1 MAPLIKI
8 EFPDFSSTILQK
20 LNQQRQQGQLC
31 DVSIVVQGHIFR
43 AHKAVL
49 AASSPYFCDQV
60 LLKNSRRIVLPDVM
74 NPRVFENILL
84 SSYTGRLVMPA
95 PEIVSY
101 LTAASFLQMWHVVD
115 KCTEVLEGNPTVL
128 CQKLNHGSDHQ
139 SPSSS
144 NYNGL
149 VESFELGTGGQTD
162 FPKAQELRD
171 GENEEGST
179 KDELSSQLTE
189 QEYLP
194 SNSSTEHDRLSTE
207 MASQDGEEGASDNTE
222 FHYTRPLYSKPSI
235 MAHKRWIH
243 VKPERLEQA
252 CEGMDVYASYDEH
265 QVTESINTMQT
276 EHLVQPSGVEEDFQ
290 IVEKKV
296 EAEFDEQ
303 AEESNYDEQV
313 DFYGSSME
321 EFSGERLDGNLM
333 GHRQEAALTAGYR
346 FSTTD
351 KLYPC
356 QCGKSFTH
364 KSQRDRHMSM
374 HLGLR
379 PYGCGVCG
387 KKFKM
392 KHHLVGHMKIH
403 TGIKPYE
410 CNICGRCSPY
420 QGPSGRHS
428 EAVSALGAE
437 HHPGGAEV
445 SPHLECG
452 GDKLLEL
459 DRPSEPL
466 RGSKSYDAVVFDVLK
481 VTPEEFASQITLMD
495 IPVFKAIQPEELAS
509 CGWSKKD
516 KHSLAPNVVA
526 FTRRFNQVSF
536 WVVREI
542 LTAQTLKIRAEI
554 LSHFVKIAKKLLE
567 LNNLHSLMSV
577 VSALQSAPIFRL
589 TKTWALLNRKDK
601 TTFEK
606 LDYLMSKED
615 NYKRTRDYI
624 RSLKMAPSIPY
635 LGIYLLDLIYIDSAY
650 PASGSIMEN
659 EQRSNQMNN
668 ILRIIADLQVSCSYD
683 HLTTL
688 PHVQKYLKSVRYI
701 EELQKFVEDDNYK
714 LSLRIEP
721 GSSSPRL
728 VSSKEDL
735 AGDCHDVWTALE
747 GRRQILALVIYDPNG
762 NGSHL
767 PVSTLSPALLL
778 APVQPVP
785 RHRKSHSLGNNMMCQ
800 LSVVESKSATF
811 PSEKARHLL
820 DDSVLE
826 SRSPR
831 RDLALT
837 SSTAITNGPSL
848 GGPQMDNRAQCAS
861 VLELCQNVVSAGDQ
875 GLVTGS
881 PGEQAPLLEAAMLTD
896 VCSFSRQAGKLPI
909 CPRDARRHEMIKAG
923 PSTEPDESSS
933 PCQPGAVSTESSATV
948 PTMEGPL
955 RRKTLLKEG
964 RKPALSSWTRKHYK
978 STPGKKVSIVGW
990 MVQLPDDP
998 EHPDIF
1004 QLNNPDKGNV
1014 YKFQA
1019 GSRFHAILWH
1029 KHLDDACKSSR
1040 PQVPANLMSFE

>member
-1 MAPLIKI
+1 
-8 EFPDFSSTILQK
+8 
-20 LNQQRQQGQLC
+20 
-31 DVSIVVQGHIFR
+31 
-43 AHKAVL
+43 
-49 AASSPYFCDQV
+49 
-60 LLKNSRRIVLPDVM
+60 
-74 NPRVFENILL
+74 
-84 SSYTGRLVMPA
+84 
-95 PEIVSY
+95 
-101 LTAASFLQMWHVVD
+101 
-115 KCTEVLEGNPTVL
+115 
-128 CQKLNHGSDHQ
+128 
-139 SPSSS
+139 
-144 NYNGL
+144 
-149 VESFELGTGGQTD
+149 
-162 FPKAQELRD
+162 
-171 GENEEGST
+171 
-179 KDELSSQLTE
+179 
-189 QEYLP
+189 
-194 SNSSTEHDRLSTE
+194 
-207 MASQDGEEGASDNTE
+207 
-222 FHYTRPLYSKPSI
+222 
-235 MAHKRWIH
+235 
-243 VKPERLEQA
+243 
-252 CEGMDVYASYDEH
+252 
-265 QVTESINTMQT
+265 
-276 EHLVQPSGVEEDFQ
+276 
-290 IVEKKV
+290 
-296 EAEFDEQ
+296 
-303 AEESNYDEQV
+303 
-313 DFYGSSME
+313 
-321 EFSGERLDGNLM
+321 
-333 GHRQEAALTAGYR
+333 
-346 FSTTD
+346 
-351 KLYPC
+351 
-356 QCGKSFTH
+356 
-364 KSQRDRHMSM
+364 
-374 HLGLR
+374 
-379 PYGCGVCG
+379 
-387 KKFKM
+387 
-392 KHHLVGHMKIH
+392 
-403 TGIKPYE
+403 
-410 CNICGRCSPY
+410 
-420 QGPSGRHS
+420 
-428 EAVSALGAE
+428 
-437 HHPGGAEV
+437 
-445 SPHLECG
+445 
-452 GDKLLEL
+452 
-459 DRPSEPL
+459 
-466 RGSKSYDAVVFDVLK
+466 
-481 VTPEEFASQITLMD
+481 MD

-509 CGWSKKD
+509 CGWSKKE

-615 NYKRTRDYI
+615 NYKRTREYI
-624 RSLKMAPSIPY
+624 RSLKMVPSIPY

-735 AGDCHDVWTALE
+735 AGPSA
-747 GRRQILALVIYDPNG
+747 GSSSARFSRRPTCPDASVA
-762 NGSHL
+762 GSL
-767 PVSTLSPALLL
+767 PTP
-778 APVQPVP
+778 PVP

-831 RDLALT
+831 RGLALT
-837 SSTAITNGPSL
+837 SSSAVTNGLSL
-848 GGPQMDNRAQCAS
+848 GS
-861 VLELCQNVVSAGDQ
+861 S
-875 GLVTGS
+875 
-881 PGEQAPLLEAAMLTD
+881 
-896 VCSFSRQAGKLPI
+896 
-909 CPRDARRHEMIKAG
+909 
-923 PSTEPDESSS
+923 ESSEFSEEMSSGLESRGRLYATLGPNWRVPVRNS
-933 PCQPGAVSTESSATV
+933 PRTRSCVYSPTGPCICTLGSSAAV

-964 RKPALSSWTRKHYK
+964 RRPALSSWTRYWVILSGSTLLYYGAKSLRGTDRKHYK
-978 STPGKKVSIVGW
+978 STPGKKVSVVGW

-1014 YKFQA
+1014 YKFQT

-1029 KHLDDACKSSR
+1029 KHLDDACKSNR

>member
-1 MAPLIKI
+1 MYKRNGLMASVLVTSATPQG
-8 EFPDFSSTILQK
+8 SS
-20 LNQQRQQGQLC
+20 
-31 DVSIVVQGHIFR
+31 
-43 AHKAVL
+43 
-49 AASSPYFCDQV
+49 SSD
-60 LLKNSRRIVLPDVM
+60 S
-74 NPRVFENILL
+74 
-84 SSYTGRLVMPA
+84 
-95 PEIVSY
+95 
-101 LTAASFLQMWHVVD
+101 
-115 KCTEVLEGNPTVL
+115 LEG
-128 CQKLNHGSDHQ
+128 Q
-139 SPSSS
+139 SC
-144 NYNGL
+144 
-149 VESFELGTGGQTD
+149 D
-162 FPKAQELRD
+162 
-171 GENEEGST
+171 
-179 KDELSSQLTE
+179 
-189 QEYLP
+189 
-194 SNSSTEHDRLSTE
+194 
-207 MASQDGEEGASDNTE
+207 
-222 FHYTRPLYSKPSI
+222 
-235 MAHKRWIH
+235 
-243 VKPERLEQA
+243 
-252 CEGMDVYASYDEH
+252 YA
-265 QVTESINTMQT
+265 
-276 EHLVQPSGVEEDFQ
+276 
-290 IVEKKV
+290 
-296 EAEFDEQ
+296 
-303 AEESNYDEQV
+303 
-313 DFYGSSME
+313 
-321 EFSGERLDGNLM
+321 
-333 GHRQEAALTAGYR
+333 
-346 FSTTD
+346 
-351 KLYPC
+351 
-356 QCGKSFTH
+356 
-364 KSQRDRHMSM
+364 
-374 HLGLR
+374 
-379 PYGCGVCG
+379 
-387 KKFKM
+387 
-392 KHHLVGHMKIH
+392 
-403 TGIKPYE
+403 
-410 CNICGRCSPY
+410 
-420 QGPSGRHS
+420 
-428 EAVSALGAE
+428 
-437 HHPGGAEV
+437 
-445 SPHLECG
+445 
-452 GDKLLEL
+452 
-459 DRPSEPL
+459 
-466 RGSKSYDAVVFDVLK
+466 SKSYDAVVFDVLK

-509 CGWSKKD
+509 CGWSKKE

-615 NYKRTRDYI
+615 NYKRTREYI
-624 RSLKMAPSIPY
+624 RSLKMVPSIPY
-635 LGIYLLDLIYIDSAY
+635 LALQHWNHAHPAKNGNGDLGIYLLDLIYIDSAY

-735 AGDCHDVWTALE
+735 AGPSVGSSSARF
-747 GRRQILALVIYDPNG
+747 RRRPTCPDASVA
-762 NGSHL
+762 GSL
-767 PVSTLSPALLL
+767 PTP
-778 APVQPVP
+778 PVP

-831 RDLALT
+831 RGLTLT
-837 SSTAITNGPSL
+837 SSTVTNGLSL
-848 GGPQMDNRAQCAS
+848 GSSESSEFSEEMSSGLESRGRLYATLGPNWRVPVRNSPRTRSCAY
-861 VLELCQNVVSAGDQ
+861 
-875 GLVTGS
+875 S
-881 PGEQAPLLEAAMLTD
+881 P
-896 VCSFSRQAGKLPI
+896 
-909 CPRDARRHEMIKAG
+909 
-923 PSTEPDESSS
+923 SS
-933 PCQPGAVSTESSATV
+933 PCTCTLGSSAAV

-964 RKPALSSWTRKHYK
+964 RKPALSSWTRYWVILSGSTLLYYGAKSLRGTDRKHYK

-1014 YKFQA
+1014 YKFQT

-1029 KHLDDACKSSR
+1029 KHLGDACKSNR

>member
-1 MAPLIKI
+1 MYKRNGLMASVLVTSATPQG
-8 EFPDFSSTILQK
+8 SS
-20 LNQQRQQGQLC
+20 
-31 DVSIVVQGHIFR
+31 
-43 AHKAVL
+43 
-49 AASSPYFCDQV
+49 SSD
-60 LLKNSRRIVLPDVM
+60 S
-74 NPRVFENILL
+74 
-84 SSYTGRLVMPA
+84 
-95 PEIVSY
+95 
-101 LTAASFLQMWHVVD
+101 
-115 KCTEVLEGNPTVL
+115 LEGQG
-128 CQKLNHGSDHQ
+128 CD
-139 SPSSS
+139 
-144 NYNGL
+144 
-149 VESFELGTGGQTD
+149 
-162 FPKAQELRD
+162 
-171 GENEEGST
+171 
-179 KDELSSQLTE
+179 
-189 QEYLP
+189 
-194 SNSSTEHDRLSTE
+194 
-207 MASQDGEEGASDNTE
+207 
-222 FHYTRPLYSKPSI
+222 
-235 MAHKRWIH
+235 
-243 VKPERLEQA
+243 
-252 CEGMDVYASYDEH
+252 YA
-265 QVTESINTMQT
+265 
-276 EHLVQPSGVEEDFQ
+276 
-290 IVEKKV
+290 
-296 EAEFDEQ
+296 
-303 AEESNYDEQV
+303 
-313 DFYGSSME
+313 
-321 EFSGERLDGNLM
+321 
-333 GHRQEAALTAGYR
+333 
-346 FSTTD
+346 
-351 KLYPC
+351 
-356 QCGKSFTH
+356 
-364 KSQRDRHMSM
+364 
-374 HLGLR
+374 
-379 PYGCGVCG
+379 
-387 KKFKM
+387 
-392 KHHLVGHMKIH
+392 
-403 TGIKPYE
+403 
-410 CNICGRCSPY
+410 
-420 QGPSGRHS
+420 
-428 EAVSALGAE
+428 
-437 HHPGGAEV
+437 
-445 SPHLECG
+445 
-452 GDKLLEL
+452 
-459 DRPSEPL
+459 
-466 RGSKSYDAVVFDVLK
+466 SKSYDAVVFDVLK

-509 CGWSKKD
+509 CGWSKKE

-615 NYKRTRDYI
+615 NYKRTREYI
-624 RSLKMAPSIPY
+624 RSLKMVPSIPY

-735 AGDCHDVWTALE
+735 AAPTGGSSSARFS
-747 GRRQILALVIYDPNG
+747 RRPTCPDASVT
-762 NGSHL
+762 GSL
-767 PVSTLSPALLL
+767 PTP
-778 APVQPVP
+778 PVP

-831 RDLALT
+831 RGLALASSSAVTNGLALGSSESSEFSEET
-837 SSTAITNGPSL
+837 SSGLASRGRLYATLGPNWRVPVRNSPRTRSCVYSPTGPCICTL
-848 GGPQMDNRAQCAS
+848 G
-861 VLELCQNVVSAGDQ
+861 
-875 GLVTGS
+875 
-881 PGEQAPLLEAAMLTD
+881 
-896 VCSFSRQAGKLPI
+896 
-909 CPRDARRHEMIKAG
+909 
-923 PSTEPDESSS
+923 
-933 PCQPGAVSTESSATV
+933 SSAAV

-964 RKPALSSWTRKHYK
+964 RKPALSSWTRYWVILSGSTLLYYGAKSLRGTDRKHYK
-978 STPGKKVSIVGW
+978 STPGKKVSVVGW

-1014 YKFQA
+1014 YKFQT

-1029 KHLDDACKSSR
+1029 KHLDDACKSNR

>member
-1 MAPLIKI
+1 MYKRNGLMASVLVTSATPQG
-8 EFPDFSSTILQK
+8 SS
-20 LNQQRQQGQLC
+20 
-31 DVSIVVQGHIFR
+31 
-43 AHKAVL
+43 
-49 AASSPYFCDQV
+49 SSD
-60 LLKNSRRIVLPDVM
+60 S
-74 NPRVFENILL
+74 
-84 SSYTGRLVMPA
+84 
-95 PEIVSY
+95 
-101 LTAASFLQMWHVVD
+101 
-115 KCTEVLEGNPTVL
+115 LEGQG
-128 CQKLNHGSDHQ
+128 CD
-139 SPSSS
+139 
-144 NYNGL
+144 
-149 VESFELGTGGQTD
+149 
-162 FPKAQELRD
+162 
-171 GENEEGST
+171 
-179 KDELSSQLTE
+179 
-189 QEYLP
+189 
-194 SNSSTEHDRLSTE
+194 
-207 MASQDGEEGASDNTE
+207 
-222 FHYTRPLYSKPSI
+222 
-235 MAHKRWIH
+235 
-243 VKPERLEQA
+243 
-252 CEGMDVYASYDEH
+252 YA
-265 QVTESINTMQT
+265 
-276 EHLVQPSGVEEDFQ
+276 
-290 IVEKKV
+290 
-296 EAEFDEQ
+296 
-303 AEESNYDEQV
+303 
-313 DFYGSSME
+313 
-321 EFSGERLDGNLM
+321 
-333 GHRQEAALTAGYR
+333 
-346 FSTTD
+346 
-351 KLYPC
+351 
-356 QCGKSFTH
+356 
-364 KSQRDRHMSM
+364 
-374 HLGLR
+374 
-379 PYGCGVCG
+379 
-387 KKFKM
+387 
-392 KHHLVGHMKIH
+392 
-403 TGIKPYE
+403 
-410 CNICGRCSPY
+410 
-420 QGPSGRHS
+420 
-428 EAVSALGAE
+428 
-437 HHPGGAEV
+437 
-445 SPHLECG
+445 
-452 GDKLLEL
+452 
-459 DRPSEPL
+459 
-466 RGSKSYDAVVFDVLK
+466 SKSYDAVVFDVLK
-481 VTPEEFASQITLMD
+481 VSPEEFASQITLMD

-509 CGWSKKD
+509 CGWSKKE

-615 NYKRTRDYI
+615 NYKRTREYI
-624 RSLKMAPSIPY
+624 RSLKMVPSIPY

-735 AGDCHDVWTALE
+735 AGPATEDMVLAAGTAVL
-747 GRRQILALVIYDPNG
+747 GPPGDSQFVDASSGPSTGSSSARFSRRPTCPDASVA
-762 NGSHL
+762 GSL
-767 PVSTLSPALLL
+767 PTP
-778 APVQPVP
+778 PVP

-831 RDLALT
+831 RGLALT
-837 SSTAITNGPSL
+837 SSSAVTNGLSL
-848 GGPQMDNRAQCAS
+848 GS
-861 VLELCQNVVSAGDQ
+861 S
-875 GLVTGS
+875 
-881 PGEQAPLLEAAMLTD
+881 
-896 VCSFSRQAGKLPI
+896 
-909 CPRDARRHEMIKAG
+909 
-923 PSTEPDESSS
+923 ESSEFSEEMSSGLESRGRLYATLGPNWRVPVRNS
-933 PCQPGAVSTESSATV
+933 PRTRSCVYSPTGPCICTLGSSAAV

-964 RKPALSSWTRKHYK
+964 RKPALSSWTRYWVILSGSTLLYYGAKSLRGTDRKHYK
-978 STPGKKVSIVGW
+978 STPGKKVSVVGW

-1014 YKFQA
+1014 YKFQT

-1029 KHLDDACKSSR
+1029 KHLDDACKSNR

>member
-1 MAPLIKI
+1 MYKRNGLMASVLVTSATPQG
-8 EFPDFSSTILQK
+8 SS
-20 LNQQRQQGQLC
+20 
-31 DVSIVVQGHIFR
+31 
-43 AHKAVL
+43 
-49 AASSPYFCDQV
+49 SSD
-60 LLKNSRRIVLPDVM
+60 S
-74 NPRVFENILL
+74 
-84 SSYTGRLVMPA
+84 
-95 PEIVSY
+95 
-101 LTAASFLQMWHVVD
+101 
-115 KCTEVLEGNPTVL
+115 LEG
-128 CQKLNHGSDHQ
+128 Q
-139 SPSSS
+139 SC
-144 NYNGL
+144 
-149 VESFELGTGGQTD
+149 D
-162 FPKAQELRD
+162 
-171 GENEEGST
+171 
-179 KDELSSQLTE
+179 
-189 QEYLP
+189 
-194 SNSSTEHDRLSTE
+194 
-207 MASQDGEEGASDNTE
+207 
-222 FHYTRPLYSKPSI
+222 
-235 MAHKRWIH
+235 
-243 VKPERLEQA
+243 
-252 CEGMDVYASYDEH
+252 YA
-265 QVTESINTMQT
+265 
-276 EHLVQPSGVEEDFQ
+276 
-290 IVEKKV
+290 
-296 EAEFDEQ
+296 
-303 AEESNYDEQV
+303 
-313 DFYGSSME
+313 
-321 EFSGERLDGNLM
+321 
-333 GHRQEAALTAGYR
+333 
-346 FSTTD
+346 
-351 KLYPC
+351 
-356 QCGKSFTH
+356 
-364 KSQRDRHMSM
+364 
-374 HLGLR
+374 
-379 PYGCGVCG
+379 
-387 KKFKM
+387 
-392 KHHLVGHMKIH
+392 
-403 TGIKPYE
+403 
-410 CNICGRCSPY
+410 
-420 QGPSGRHS
+420 
-428 EAVSALGAE
+428 
-437 HHPGGAEV
+437 
-445 SPHLECG
+445 
-452 GDKLLEL
+452 
-459 DRPSEPL
+459 
-466 RGSKSYDAVVFDVLK
+466 SKSYDAVVFDVLK

-509 CGWSKKD
+509 CGWSKKE

-615 NYKRTRDYI
+615 NYKRTREYI
-624 RSLKMAPSIPY
+624 RSLKMVPSIPY

-735 AGDCHDVWTALE
+735 AGPSA
-747 GRRQILALVIYDPNG
+747 GSGSARFSRRPTCPDASVA
-762 NGSHL
+762 GSL
-767 PVSTLSPALLL
+767 PTP
-778 APVQPVP
+778 PVP

-831 RDLALT
+831 RGLTLT
-837 SSTAITNGPSL
+837 SSSAVTNGLSL
-848 GGPQMDNRAQCAS
+848 GS
-861 VLELCQNVVSAGDQ
+861 S
-875 GLVTGS
+875 
-881 PGEQAPLLEAAMLTD
+881 
-896 VCSFSRQAGKLPI
+896 
-909 CPRDARRHEMIKAG
+909 
-923 PSTEPDESSS
+923 ESSEFSEEMSSGLESRGRLYATLGPNWRVPVQNS
-933 PCQPGAVSTESSATV
+933 PRTRSCVYSPTGPCICTLGSAAAV

-964 RKPALSSWTRKHYK
+964 RKPALSSWTRYWVILSGSTLLYYGAKSLRGTDRKHYK

-1014 YKFQA
+1014 YKFQT

-1029 KHLDDACKSSR
+1029 KHLDDACKSNR

>member
-1 MAPLIKI
+1 MYKRNGLMASVLVTSATPQG
-8 EFPDFSSTILQK
+8 SS
-20 LNQQRQQGQLC
+20 
-31 DVSIVVQGHIFR
+31 
-43 AHKAVL
+43 
-49 AASSPYFCDQV
+49 SSD
-60 LLKNSRRIVLPDVM
+60 S
-74 NPRVFENILL
+74 
-84 SSYTGRLVMPA
+84 
-95 PEIVSY
+95 
-101 LTAASFLQMWHVVD
+101 
-115 KCTEVLEGNPTVL
+115 LEG
-128 CQKLNHGSDHQ
+128 Q
-139 SPSSS
+139 SC
-144 NYNGL
+144 
-149 VESFELGTGGQTD
+149 D
-162 FPKAQELRD
+162 
-171 GENEEGST
+171 
-179 KDELSSQLTE
+179 
-189 QEYLP
+189 
-194 SNSSTEHDRLSTE
+194 
-207 MASQDGEEGASDNTE
+207 
-222 FHYTRPLYSKPSI
+222 
-235 MAHKRWIH
+235 
-243 VKPERLEQA
+243 
-252 CEGMDVYASYDEH
+252 YA
-265 QVTESINTMQT
+265 
-276 EHLVQPSGVEEDFQ
+276 
-290 IVEKKV
+290 
-296 EAEFDEQ
+296 
-303 AEESNYDEQV
+303 
-313 DFYGSSME
+313 
-321 EFSGERLDGNLM
+321 
-333 GHRQEAALTAGYR
+333 
-346 FSTTD
+346 
-351 KLYPC
+351 
-356 QCGKSFTH
+356 
-364 KSQRDRHMSM
+364 
-374 HLGLR
+374 
-379 PYGCGVCG
+379 
-387 KKFKM
+387 
-392 KHHLVGHMKIH
+392 
-403 TGIKPYE
+403 
-410 CNICGRCSPY
+410 
-420 QGPSGRHS
+420 
-428 EAVSALGAE
+428 
-437 HHPGGAEV
+437 
-445 SPHLECG
+445 
-452 GDKLLEL
+452 
-459 DRPSEPL
+459 
-466 RGSKSYDAVVFDVLK
+466 SKSYDAVVFDVLK

-495 IPVFKAIQPEELAS
+495 IPVFKAIQPEGGPQSIIRGLEEARQTELAS
-509 CGWSKKD
+509 CGWSKKE

-615 NYKRTRDYI
+615 NYKRTREYI
-624 RSLKMAPSIPY
+624 RSLKMVPSIPY

-735 AGDCHDVWTALE
+735 AGPSASSSSARFS
-747 GRRQILALVIYDPNG
+747 RRPTCPDASVA
-762 NGSHL
+762 GSL
-767 PVSTLSPALLL
+767 PTP
-778 APVQPVP
+778 PVP

-831 RDLALT
+831 RGPALT
-837 SSTAITNGPSL
+837 SSSSAITNGLSL
-848 GGPQMDNRAQCAS
+848 GS
-861 VLELCQNVVSAGDQ
+861 S
-875 GLVTGS
+875 
-881 PGEQAPLLEAAMLTD
+881 
-896 VCSFSRQAGKLPI
+896 
-909 CPRDARRHEMIKAG
+909 
-923 PSTEPDESSS
+923 ESSEFSEEMSSGLESRGRLYATLGPNWRVPVRNS
-933 PCQPGAVSTESSATV
+933 PRTRSCVYSPTGPCICALGSSAAV

-964 RKPALSSWTRKHYK
+964 RKPTLSSWTRYWVILSGSTLLYYGAKSLRGTDRKHYK

-1014 YKFQA
+1014 YKFQT

-1029 KHLDDACKSSR
+1029 KHLDDACKSNR